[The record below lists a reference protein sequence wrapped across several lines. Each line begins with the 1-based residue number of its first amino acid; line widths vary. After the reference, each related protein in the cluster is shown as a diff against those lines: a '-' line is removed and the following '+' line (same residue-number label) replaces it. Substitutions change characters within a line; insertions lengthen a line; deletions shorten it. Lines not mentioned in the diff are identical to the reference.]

1 MLMIKESVEIAVRAS
16 LEEDIGS
23 GDITAELLPTN
34 QMVRATIITNE
45 VGVFCGT
52 AWAEA
57 VYQLLDSNIKIHWHA
72 KDGDKIQP
80 KQLLA
85 ELSGNSRSLITGERC
100 ALNWLQTLSG
110 TASKVALY
118 AEKLAG
124 TNTRLLDTRKTIPG
138 LRYAQKYAVK
148 CGGGHNHRMGLYDAY
163 LIKENHI
170 ISCGS
175 IKAAMQ
181 RARDLHADKPIE
193 IEVENLDELQQA
205 LAEGATLILLDNFA
219 ITDIKKAVAINHG
232 RAKLEV
238 SGGVNLNNIRDI
250 AETGVDFVS
259 VGAITK
265 HVRAIDLSM
274 RFV

>member
-1 MLMIKESVEIAVRAS
+1 
-16 LEEDIGS
+16 
-23 GDITAELLPTN
+23 
-34 QMVRATIITNE
+34 
-45 VGVFCGT
+45 
-52 AWAEA
+52 
-57 VYQLLDSNIKIHWHA
+57 LDPNIKIHWHV

-85 ELSGNSRSLITGERC
+85 ELTGNSRHLITGERC

-118 AEKLAG
+118 TEKLID

-181 RARDLHADKPIE
+181 RARELHSDKPIE

-205 LAEGATLILLDNFA
+205 LAENATMIMLDNFA
-219 ITDIKKAVAINHG
+219 TDDIKKAVELNKG

-238 SGGVNLNNIRDI
+238 SGGVNLNNIREI
-250 AETGVDFVS
+250 AETGVDFLS

-274 RFV
+274 RFL